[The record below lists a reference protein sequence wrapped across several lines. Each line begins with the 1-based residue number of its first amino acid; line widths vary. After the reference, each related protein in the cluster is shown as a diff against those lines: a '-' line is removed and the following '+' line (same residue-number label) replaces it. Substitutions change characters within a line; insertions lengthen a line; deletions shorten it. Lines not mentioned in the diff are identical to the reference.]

1 MLLIGQSTKNG
12 GNILTIRQ
20 EEQLKGIIS
29 FLDTES
35 KEGHDEAVVKFLE
48 EKLSYVTEM
57 KETLSASSA
66 EEDHMRETFSRVKSM
81 HGA

>member
-35 KEGHDEAVVKFLE
+35 KAGHDEAVVKFLE

>member
-1 MLLIGQSTKNG
+1 MIGQLTKNG
-12 GNILTIRQ
+12 GNILTIR
-20 EEQLKGIIS
+20 ETEQLKGIIS
-29 FLDTES
+29 FLETEL
-35 KEGHDEAVVKFLE
+35 KAGHDEVVVEFLE

-66 EEDHMRETFSRVKSM
+66 EEDHMRATFSRVKSM

>member
-1 MLLIGQSTKNG
+1 MIGQSIKNG

-35 KEGHDEAVVKFLE
+35 KEGHDEAVVEFLK

-57 KETLSASSA
+57 KETLEATSA
-66 EEDHMRETFSRVKSM
+66 EEDHMKETFSRVKSM